1 MTVTLVFGARCLT
14 PGCDWTSE
22 GEGSDKAAEK
32 HTKATQHGTASWARP
47 A

>member
-1 MTVTLVFGARCLT
+1 MKVKYAWRCMKC
-14 PGCDWTSE
+14 GEHGE

-32 HTKATQHGTASWARP
+32 HTKQTGGHPTASWGVP